1 MEKAPHAS
9 ERGSAMVMALGV
21 LAVLAILAFVVMG
34 VVVTEKKTAHSEYT
48 NTRSFNTADAASEA
62 GVNWI
67 LHQRTPPD
75 LVDSLNNV
83 FVSDSLTT
91 LHGPSE
97 YEFDVRFVRKKHRAG
112 WTTDYKDYEF
122 LIMASGVSAQQ
133 SQAAVDVGATR
144 LYREGY

>member
-1 MEKAPHAS
+1 MEQAPHPS

-21 LAVLAILAFVVMG
+21 VTVLAILAFVVMG
-34 VVVTEKKTAHSEYT
+34 VVITEKKTARSEYS
-48 NTRSFNTADAASEA
+48 NSRSFNTADAASEA

-75 LVDSLNNV
+75 IVDTLNNV
-83 FVSDSLTT
+83 YVQDTLTT
-91 LHGPSE
+91 LYGQSR
-97 YEFDVRFVRKKHRAG
+97 YEFDVRFIRKKHRPG

-122 LIMASGVSAQQ
+122 LIVASGVSAQQ